1 MTTQRMIDYRGRRY
15 TAEEFERQF
24 NPRAVVPNVDAVQ
37 AKRAALSVEARGHLK
52 SMLGLPYGDRPRETV
67 DVFPAAGG
75 ANGKAPVQVFFHG
88 GYWRAGEARANSF
101 VAEPF
106 VPAGACVML
115 VNYDLCPAVTVADIV
130 AQTKRAIAWIHDHA
144 GDWGGD
150 PDRLYLSGHSAGA
163 HLVAM
168 ALADDSGVAPLA
180 AIKGATLI
188 SGVFDLEAVLNISV
202 NAEIGLE
209 PHEAAPL
216 SPYAHAIRCTA
227 PVIVAVG
234 LGESEEWVEQSRRY
248 AGFAREQGVAVETI
262 EAPGAD
268 HYTILLDMLEP
279 GNALAG
285 AMRTQMGLRG

>member
-1 MTTQRMIDYRGRRY
+1 MDQRMIDYRGRRY
-15 TAEEFERQF
+15 TAAAFELQF

-37 AKRAALSVEARGHLK
+37 AKRAELSVAARERLT
-52 SMLGLPYGDRPRETV
+52 SRLGLPYGSRPRETV
-67 DVFPAAGG
+67 DVFPG
-75 ANGKAPVQVFFHG
+75 ADDRMDAPVQVFFHG
-88 GYWRAGEARANSF
+88 GYWRAGSARDNSF

-106 VPAGACVML
+106 AAAGACVVL
-115 VNYDLCPAVTVADIV
+115 VNYDLCPAVTVADII
-130 AQTKRAIAWIHDHA
+130 AQTKRALAWIHEHA

-168 ALADDSGVAPLA
+168 ALADDSGVAPLS
-180 AIKGATLI
+180 AIRGATLI

-202 NAEIGLE
+202 NAEIRLE

-216 SPYAHAIRCTA
+216 SPYAHPIRCKA

-248 AGFAREQGVAVETI
+248 AAFAREQGVAVEMI
-262 EAPGAD
+262 EATGAD
-268 HYTILLDMLEP
+268 HYTILLDMLDP
-279 GNALAG
+279 GNALAA
-285 AMRTQMGLRG
+285 AMRAQMGL